1 LDGGAN
7 TYTYG
12 YDMPTDQIDPLGL
25 SSLIANLVNDTLT
38 LIDKDGNIVATYP
51 AGNNTINPT
60 GDPNK
65 VGCNCPAPTGTFPVQ
80 KPINTAGHPEYGPYF
95 FPIGARGPLGQ
106 RLDIARQRGIGIHGG
121 RRGPQSKTLGC
132 IRVSDDTVIS
142 LYQFYQRDPITDI
155 TIIR

>member
-1 LDGGAN
+1 VGRYVESDPIGLDGGAN

-25 SSLIANLVNDTLT
+25 SSLVANLVNDTLT

-80 KPINTAGHPEYGPYF
+80 KPINTAGH
-95 FPIGARGPLGQ
+95 
-106 RLDIARQRGIGIHGG
+106 HGG
-121 RRGPQSKTLGC
+121 RRGPQSKTQGC

-142 LYQFYQRDPITDI
+142 LYQFYQSDPITDI